1 MERRR
6 FAALLGLAG
15 LPGCV
20 GVLPSDGPPANPV
33 SIRVRN
39 YFKSRRAVFVS
50 VHGLDSDEAYES
62 EFSLWPGWVGTRK
75 NVLKAGEYEVRVE
88 VDNGMWRV
96 AEWDMW
102 GCETNT
108 ILVDVG
114 MDGIGITATCQNP
127 DEGYGTTV
135 K

>member
-1 MERRR
+1 MKRRR

-20 GVLPSDGPPANPV
+20 GVLPSDSPPANPV

-39 YFKSRRAVFVS
+39 YFDSRHAIFVS

-75 NVLKAGEYEVRVE
+75 NVLEAGEYEVRVE

-114 MDGIGITATCQNP
+114 MDGIGITATCQNS
-127 DEGYGTTV
+127 DEGYGTTS
-135 K
+135 